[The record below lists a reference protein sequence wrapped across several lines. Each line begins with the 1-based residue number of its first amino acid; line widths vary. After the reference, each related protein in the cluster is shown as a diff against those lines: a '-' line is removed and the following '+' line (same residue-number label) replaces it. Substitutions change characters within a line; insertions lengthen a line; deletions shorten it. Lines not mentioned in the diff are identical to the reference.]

1 MLASKEA
8 REVFRMIPP
17 ECNKLFY
24 GYVRRCSNHD
34 NYPRV
39 IIQMMMVYRC
49 LLKTLDPIIKSI
61 IVSKL
66 SNDVDKTKTM
76 LLNLRYILIKQ
87 EPNPWSVI
95 ELLEKLSYV
104 RYK

>member
-1 MLASKEA
+1 
-8 REVFRMIPP
+8 MIPP
-17 ECNKLFY
+17 ECNKLIY
-24 GYVRRCSNHD
+24 GYVRRCLKHN
-34 NYPRV
+34 NYPKV

-61 IVSKL
+61 IVSKI